1 MTTVIETKAD
11 LSTRACPPNVD
22 PAQWHQSV
30 GYARQ
35 ACARVFRD
43 GGSPAEAVATFGAKA
58 DGRIDWSRAVEII
71 AQALCARPMRRV
83 A

>member
-1 MTTVIETKAD
+1 MMMTGTSTVD
-11 LSTRACPPNVD
+11 LSASAPRNID
-22 PAQWHQSV
+22 PAHWHQSV

-43 GGSPAEAVATFGAKA
+43 GGSPAEAVTTFGIKP
-58 DGRIDWSRAVEII
+58 DGRIDWSRAVEMI
-71 AQALCARPMRRV
+71 AEALCARPARRV

>member
-1 MTTVIETKAD
+1 MTIALDTKAD
-11 LSTRACPPNVD
+11 FSTRACPPNVD
-22 PAQWHQSV
+22 PAHWHQSV

-43 GGSPAEAVATFGAKA
+43 GGSPAEAVATFGAKI
-58 DGRIDWSRAVEII
+58 DGRIDWSRAVEVI
-71 AQALCARPMRRV
+71 AEAMCARPARRV

>member
-1 MTTVIETKAD
+1 MTMTGTTMSD
-11 LSTRACPPNVD
+11 LSASAPRNID
-22 PAQWHQSV
+22 PAHWHQSV

-43 GGSPAEAVATFGAKA
+43 GGSPIEAVTAFGIKS
-58 DGRIDWSRAVEII
+58 DGPTDWSRAVEMI
-71 AQALCARPMRRV
+71 AEALCARPARRV

>member
-1 MTTVIETKAD
+1 MTMTGTTMSD
-11 LSTRACPPNVD
+11 LSASAPRNVD
-22 PAQWHQSV
+22 PAHWHQSV

-43 GGSPAEAVATFGAKA
+43 GGTPAEAVTAFGIKS
-58 DGRIDWSRAVEII
+58 DGRTDWSRAVEMI
-71 AQALCARPMRRV
+71 AEALCARPARRV

>member
-1 MTTVIETKAD
+1 MTMTGTTTVD
-11 LSTRACPPNVD
+11 LSASAPRNID

-43 GGSPAEAVATFGAKA
+43 GGSPAEAATAFGIKA
-58 DGRIDWSRAVEII
+58 EGGIDWSRAVEMI
-71 AQALCARPMRRV
+71 AEALCARPARRV

>member
-1 MTTVIETKAD
+1 MKIAIETKSD
-11 LSTRACPPNVD
+11 FSTRACPPNID
-22 PAQWHQSV
+22 PAHWHQSV

-58 DGRIDWSRAVEII
+58 DERIDWSRAVEVI
-71 AQALCARPMRRV
+71 AQAMCARPVRRV

>member
-1 MTTVIETKAD
+1 MTTAIETSAD
-11 LSTRACPPNVD
+11 TSARACPRNIN
-22 PAQWHQSV
+22 PAHWHQSV

-43 GGSPAEAVATFGAKA
+43 GGSPPEAVAAFGVKA
-58 DGRIDWSRAVEII
+58 DGPVDWSRAVEVI
-71 AQALCARPMRRV
+71 AEALCARPARRV

>member
-1 MTTVIETKAD
+1 MMMTGTTTVD
-11 LSTRACPPNVD
+11 LSASAPRNID
-22 PAQWHQSV
+22 PAHWHQSV

-43 GGSPAEAVATFGAKA
+43 GGSPAEAVTAFGLKA
-58 DGRIDWSRAVEII
+58 EGRLDWSRAVVMI
-71 AQALCARPMRRV
+71 AEALCARPARRV

>member
-1 MTTVIETKAD
+1 MTIATETKAD
-11 LSTRACPPNVD
+11 FSTRACPPNVD
-22 PAQWHQSV
+22 PVHWHQSV

-43 GGSPAEAVATFGAKA
+43 GGSPAEAIATFGAKA
-58 DGRIDWSRAVEII
+58 DGRLDWSRAVEVI
-71 AQALCARPMRRV
+71 AEVMCARPARRV